1 MTEPKKCDIWIS
13 QDNPT
18 KVLCFTCNKT
28 FATLDMP
35 MNTEVLKSV
44 CDAYRERCSFTN
56 NLNTETNV

>member
-1 MTEPKKCDIWIS
+1 MSEPKKCDIWIS

-18 KVLCFTCNKT
+18 KVYCFTCNKT

-44 CDAYRERCSFTN
+44 CDAYKERCSFTN
-56 NLNTETNV
+56 NLNNEN